1 MAARIVVLGNI
12 NQDFVM
18 AAERMP
24 QPGETVLGSDL
35 RFVPGG
41 KAANQAVT
49 AARLGAQTTLVGRVG
64 SDVFGPVLLENLRRE
79 GINTDFIEVDEAHAS
94 GAAFIALAPS
104 GENSIIS
111 VPGANFAVTPEQVT
125 QAQEAIAKAD
135 FALAQFAVPLE
146 AVEQL
151 IDIADATGTRVQ
163 IDPTPVRDRL
173 PRNFSHIFSTVPNET
188 EAARITGVQITDVVS
203 AAAAASA
210 LRDMGLQIGVI
221 TLGAGGCVIRTEA
234 GGWHVPGYT
243 VDVVD
248 TTGSGDAFAAG
259 FAVALA
265 EGRHPADAGAFAN
278 ACGAL
283 AATVFGAQPSLPN
296 RAAVEAFMQ
305 ESPKLE
311 VVGL

>member
-35 RFVPGG
+35 QFVSGG

-49 AARLGAQTTLVGRVG
+49 AARLGAETTLIGRVG
-64 SDVFGPVLLENLRRE
+64 NDAFGPALLDGLGAE
-79 GINTDFIEVDEAHAS
+79 GINTEHVQVDQAHAS
-94 GAAFIALAPS
+94 GAAFITLAPS
-104 GENSIIS
+104 GENAIIS
-111 VPGANFAVTPEQVT
+111 VPGANFSVTPEQVVD
-125 QAQEAIAKAD
+125 AADAISQAD

-151 IDIADATGTRVQ
+151 IDIADATATRVQ

-173 PRNFSHIFSTVPNET
+173 PHNFSRVFSTVPNET
-188 EAARITGVQITDVVS
+188 EAARITGVEITDVES

-234 GGWHVPGYT
+234 GAWHVPGYA

-265 EGRHPADAGAFAN
+265 EGRPPAEAGAFAN
-278 ACGAL
+278 ACGAI
-283 AATVFGAQPSLPN
+283 AATVFGAQPSLPH
-296 RAAVEAFMQ
+296 RDAVEALMLKIGVP
-305 ESPKLE
+305 EAVSL
-311 VVGL
+311 